1 MHRTIQFST
10 EPIDI
15 QFGDIQWNDSI
26 PIAVTP
32 SDNPSSPIP
41 DQETTND
48 IDRESTDRLSITNN
62 PIVKK
67 SLLNFLNILF
77 TYRKIIYQLYL

>member
-32 SDNPSSPIP
+32 SNNPSSPIP
-41 DQETTND
+41 DQEQENNLSATND
-48 IDRESTDRLSITNN
+48 IDRESTDLLSITNN

-67 SLLNFLNILF
+67 NPIKLLK
-77 TYRKIIYQLYL
+77 YIIYL